1 MADTGEG
8 SLRSQWDRWTATHNT
23 SSGGAVN
30 ESAKT
35 LFSGWAETLNNTAN
49 DVYNRLPLTQNDA
62 QDINNQEPEW
72 FTLSRFERLMGFI
85 ACLLGSAACFTISFF
100 LFPVLA
106 LNPRKFGLLWS
117 LGSILFVISFGLL
130 QGPVA
135 YFHHLTSASR
145 LPFTVFF
152 FGSVFATIYFSAIMK
167 STILTLLSSLVE
179 IFAVIYY
186 TVSYFPFGAQ
196 GLRMATAVGFRQI
209 VSLVGL

>member
-1 MADTGEG
+1 MVDTGES
-8 SLRSQWDRWTATHNT
+8 SLREQWNRWSSSHNT
-23 SSGGAVN
+23 AGTGALN

-49 DVYNRLPLTQNDA
+49 DVYNRLPMTQQDA
-62 QDINNQEPEW
+62 DSVAQQEPEW

-85 ACLLGSAACFTISFF
+85 ACLAGSAICFTICFL

-106 LNPRKFGLLWS
+106 IQPRKFGLLWS
-117 LGSILFVISFGLL
+117 FGSLLFVISFGLL

-135 YFHHLTSASR
+135 YFHHLTSAQR

-152 FGSVFATIYFSAIMK
+152 FGSVILTIYFSAVLK
-167 STILTLLSSLVE
+167 STILTLVSSIVE
-179 IFAVIYY
+179 VFAIIYY

-196 GLRMATAVGFRQI
+196 GLRMATSVGARQI
-209 VSLVGL
+209 TSLAGF